1 MRIFKCLPTIIR
13 YSRTTHAFT
22 CNFTLHAWCEMM
34 CAHDPMNLCSIKKE
48 FTKWKFKDSWF
59 PLLTGH
65 MYFFK
70 SAIAFVRMS
79 ICMPW
84 SRSHSIFV
92 GFLQELW
99 WVQLGLVFDEDKCFL
114 LATAIQVTH
123 PQGPKSFSP
132 GRMVKL
138 ILGYSISILNGYI
151 IRMEVYVRTLRMKLH
166 FILAVIV
173 ICVTLSSLLFVVDFF
188 NLRASPHS
196 KHFDT
201 SFSLIMK
208 C

>member
-22 CNFTLHAWCEMM
+22 CNFTLHAWCEVM
-34 CAHDPMNLCSIKKE
+34 CEHDPMNLCSIKIE
-48 FTKWKFKDSWF
+48 CTKWKSKDYF
-59 PLLTGH
+59 LYLLFI

-79 ICMPW
+79 ICMTW
-84 SRSHSIFV
+84 SRSHSIFI

-151 IRMEVYVRTLRMKLH
+151 IRMEVYVRTLCMKLH

>member
-22 CNFTLHAWCEMM
+22 CNFTLHAWCEVM
-34 CAHDPMNLCSIKKE
+34 CAHDPMNLCSIKIE
-48 FTKWKFKDSWF
+48 RTKWKFKDYF
-59 PLLTGH
+59 LYLLVI
-65 MYFFK
+65 MYFFL

-79 ICMPW
+79 ICMTW
-84 SRSHSIFV
+84 SRSHSIFI

-151 IRMEVYVRTLRMKLH
+151 IRMEVYVRTLPMKLH

>member
-1 MRIFKCLPTIIR
+1 M
-13 YSRTTHAFT
+13 
-22 CNFTLHAWCEMM
+22 
-34 CAHDPMNLCSIKKE
+34 
-48 FTKWKFKDSWF
+48 
-59 PLLTGH
+59 
-65 MYFFK
+65 
-70 SAIAFVRMS
+70 
-79 ICMPW
+79 
-84 SRSHSIFV
+84 
-92 GFLQELW
+92 
-99 WVQLGLVFDEDKCFL
+99 GLVFDEDKCFL

-138 ILGYSISILNGYI
+138 ILGYSISILYGYI

>member
-1 MRIFKCLPTIIR
+1 M
-13 YSRTTHAFT
+13 
-22 CNFTLHAWCEMM
+22 
-34 CAHDPMNLCSIKKE
+34 
-48 FTKWKFKDSWF
+48 
-59 PLLTGH
+59 
-65 MYFFK
+65 
-70 SAIAFVRMS
+70 
-79 ICMPW
+79 
-84 SRSHSIFV
+84 
-92 GFLQELW
+92 
-99 WVQLGLVFDEDKCFL
+99 GLVFDEDKCFL

-151 IRMEVYVRTLRMKLH
+151 IHMEVYVRTLRMKLH

-173 ICVTLSSLLFVVDFF
+173 ICVTLSSFLFVVDFF

>member
-22 CNFTLHAWCEMM
+22 CNFTLHAWCEVM
-34 CAHDPMNLCSIKKE
+34 CAHDPMNLCSIKIE
-48 FTKWKFKDSWF
+48 RTKWKFKDYF
-59 PLLTGH
+59 LYLVVI

-79 ICMPW
+79 ICMTW
-84 SRSHSIFV
+84 SRSHSIFI

>member
-1 MRIFKCLPTIIR
+1 
-13 YSRTTHAFT
+13 
-22 CNFTLHAWCEMM
+22 
-34 CAHDPMNLCSIKKE
+34 
-48 FTKWKFKDSWF
+48 
-59 PLLTGH
+59 
-65 MYFFK
+65 
-70 SAIAFVRMS
+70 MS
-79 ICMPW
+79 ICMTW
-84 SRSHSIFV
+84 SRSHSIFI

-151 IRMEVYVRTLRMKLH
+151 IRMEVYVRTLCMKLH

-201 SFSLIMK
+201 SFSLTPSKSLPDSSQTFLDAEKCTSWGLIRRAFFYNVIIMIT
-208 C
+208 

>member
-138 ILGYSISILNGYI
+138 ILGYSISILYGYI
-151 IRMEVYVRTLRMKLH
+151 IHMEVYVRTLRMKLH

>member
-13 YSRTTHAFT
+13 YSRTTRAFT
-22 CNFTLHAWCEMM
+22 CNFTLHAWCEVM
-34 CAHDPMNLCSIKKE
+34 CAHDPMNLCSIKIE
-48 FTKWKFKDSWF
+48 RTKWKFKDYF
-59 PLLTGH
+59 LYLLVI

-79 ICMPW
+79 ICMTW
-84 SRSHSIFV
+84 SRSHSIFI

>member
-1 MRIFKCLPTIIR
+1 
-13 YSRTTHAFT
+13 
-22 CNFTLHAWCEMM
+22 
-34 CAHDPMNLCSIKKE
+34 
-48 FTKWKFKDSWF
+48 
-59 PLLTGH
+59 
-65 MYFFK
+65 
-70 SAIAFVRMS
+70 MS
-79 ICMPW
+79 ICMTW
-84 SRSHSIFV
+84 SRSHSIFI

-151 IRMEVYVRTLRMKLH
+151 IHMELVYVRTLRMKLH

-173 ICVTLSSLLFVVDFF
+173 ICVTLSSLLFVVYFF